1 MGICS
6 SCLGGRRRKHAEGSE
21 TSRLLF
27 DDPYRSNYG
36 SRAGNP
42 RRLAD
47 EADTEHIR
55 REREVLESIAHG
67 MSEGVLDIFTILPD
81 SSEDTT
87 SVHSDSPPQQTN
99 GFEEEDARAPMMA
112 YRTVKKAHIDK
123 ISSPMTSSK
132 HDWKDVKAAVG

>member
-1 MGICS
+1 M
-6 SCLGGRRRKHAEGSE
+6 EGSE

-36 SRAGNP
+36 SRGGNT
-42 RRLAD
+42 RRPAD
-47 EADTEHIR
+47 EADAEHTR

-67 MSEGVLDIFTILPD
+67 MSEEVLDIFTILPD
-81 SSEDTT
+81 SSEDTA
-87 SVHSDSPPQQTN
+87 SALSGSPPHQTN
-99 GFEEEDARAPMMA
+99 GFKEEDARAPIMA

-123 ISSPMTSSK
+123 ISTPMTNSK